1 MIMKFFDWLES
12 RTGFC
17 TLLKAVGNRR
27 WVKTLMDMKMWPGIL
42 FFLCAVQCI
51 TGFILW
57 MHYSPS
63 TQTAYESV
71 FHIQYSLWGG
81 WLLRGIHHHSAQVFM
96 AVAMIYVIRFILFGM
111 YRKPRELTFWLSML
125 IFFFG
130 LAACLTGD
138 LLPWT
143 QNAYGATLV
152 RVKYLTQ
159 IPFVG
164 QMLYEL
170 ACGGSGINN
179 LTLTHFFA
187 LHVGVFAA
195 GTIVL
200 LILHAICDART
211 ERKILD
217 EQLASGELKVP
228 AQTAASCG
236 GCRST
241 GIARWWSCQA
251 AVNALGCCVAM
262 GIVLALCFQNLGEYR
277 EAKKLSALKAAPAV
291 EAPANA
297 PAAETAPVEAPAAVE
312 AAPAPAAGNDANAVV
327 EAVQPAQ
334 AEPAPAPA
342 PVEPAQAPAP
352 APVEPAPAPAPVPVE
367 PAPAPAPAPAEPAPA
382 PAAEETL
389 EIEVVEEAAPTPAA
403 DAAPAAPA
411 PEVNAETA
419 APAEAPAVG
428 SAVTEETAAPAE
440 EAEAE
445 EAEEAMAV
453 PSVVKPGLY
462 LGAELGP
469 PADTSPM
476 ASSETVRPEW
486 TLRCLYEYALLFS
499 SKCPEF
505 ILIFCI
511 PGAVVVI
518 FFLMPFIARIRGGHV
533 FNVAFFAVIALALI
547 YLTFASYDRDA
558 KNEAYQTAMKSERQR
573 AMDVY
578 SAIQEFG
585 GIRKSGALSMISGT
599 APAASDAEVVIPTG
613 PEVFKKHCASC
624 HPYAPADETVTGDD
638 IFRMETPCAPNLW
651 GYGTRDWIAG
661 WMDKNRVGTKD
672 YIGYENSA
680 FEEMKTVAES
690 LFNQMDPN
698 SPLSEDYSD
707 EDRAKMRAELDS
719 IIELLTAEASLT
731 QPRTASVEAVEL
743 RKLRW
748 KSDGKNLRKIEDRDG
763 NEVKEVLQYT
773 IDGVNPDG
781 LAAYSKSCLKCHQ
794 FYDYPKQPGHS
805 GPDLTA
811 YASKEWTKR
820 VIEDASKFYDKNT
833 MTIFHAEPE
842 GSANNLMTP
851 LEIEVVAAWLTEG
864 NLKKED
870 APAESAE

>member
-111 YRKPRELTFWLSML
+111 YRKPRELTFWLSMFL
-125 IFFFG
+125 FFFG
-130 LAACLTGD
+130 LGACLTGD

-291 EAPANA
+291 EAPENA

-367 PAPAPAPAPAEPAPA
+367 PAPAP
-382 PAAEETL
+382 
-389 EIEVVEEAAPTPAA
+389 
-403 DAAPAAPA
+403 
-411 PEVNAETA
+411 
-419 APAEAPAVG
+419 
-428 SAVTEETAAPAE
+428 
-440 EAEAE
+440 
-445 EAEEAMAV
+445 
-453 PSVVKPGLY
+453 
-462 LGAELGP
+462 
-469 PADTSPM
+469 
-476 ASSETVRPEW
+476 
-486 TLRCLYEYALLFS
+486 
-499 SKCPEF
+499 
-505 ILIFCI
+505 
-511 PGAVVVI
+511 
-518 FFLMPFIARIRGGHV
+518 
-533 FNVAFFAVIALALI
+533 
-547 YLTFASYDRDA
+547 
-558 KNEAYQTAMKSERQR
+558 
-573 AMDVY
+573 
-578 SAIQEFG
+578 
-585 GIRKSGALSMISGT
+585 
-599 APAASDAEVVIPTG
+599 
-613 PEVFKKHCASC
+613 
-624 HPYAPADETVTGDD
+624 
-638 IFRMETPCAPNLW
+638 
-651 GYGTRDWIAG
+651 
-661 WMDKNRVGTKD
+661 
-672 YIGYENSA
+672 
-680 FEEMKTVAES
+680 
-690 LFNQMDPN
+690 
-698 SPLSEDYSD
+698 
-707 EDRAKMRAELDS
+707 
-719 IIELLTAEASLT
+719 
-731 QPRTASVEAVEL
+731 
-743 RKLRW
+743 
-748 KSDGKNLRKIEDRDG
+748 
-763 NEVKEVLQYT
+763 
-773 IDGVNPDG
+773 
-781 LAAYSKSCLKCHQ
+781 
-794 FYDYPKQPGHS
+794 
-805 GPDLTA
+805 
-811 YASKEWTKR
+811 
-820 VIEDASKFYDKNT
+820 
-833 MTIFHAEPE
+833 
-842 GSANNLMTP
+842 
-851 LEIEVVAAWLTEG
+851 
-864 NLKKED
+864 
-870 APAESAE
+870 

>member
-1 MIMKFFDWLES
+1 MFNKIFDWAEA
-12 RTGFC
+12 RTGIVS
-17 TLLKAVGNRR
+17 LLKAIGGRR
-27 WVKTLMDMKMWPGIL
+27 WVKALMDMKMWPGVL
-42 FFLCAVQCI
+42 FFLCVVQCV

-81 WLLRGIHHHSAQVFM
+81 WLLRGIHHFAAQVF
-96 AVAMIYVIRFILFGM
+96 VAFALLYVIRFIIFGM
-111 YRKPRELTFWLSML
+111 YRQPRELTYWLSL
-125 IFFFG
+125 FLFFFG
-130 LAACLTGD
+130 LGACLTGD

-143 QNAYGATLV
+143 QNAYGATMV

-170 ACGGSGINN
+170 ACGGTTINN

-195 GTIVL
+195 GIIVL
-200 LILHAICDART
+200 LLIHAICDART
-211 ERKILD
+211 EKKILN
-217 EQLASGELKVP
+217 EQLANGELKVP
-228 AQTAASCG
+228 EQCAGSCG

-262 GIVLALCFQNLGEYR
+262 AIVLCLVFQNLGEYR
-277 EAKKLSALKAAPAV
+277 EAKKLSALQNAEAAQTTETPAD
-291 EAPANA
+291 A
-297 PAAETAPVEAPAAVE
+297 PAAEAAPVEAPAAVE
-312 AAPAPAAGNDANAVV
+312 AAPAPAAGNDANAAA
-327 EAVQPAQ
+327 EAVQPAPAPA
-334 AEPAPAPA
+334 AETPAPAPA
-342 PVEPAQAPAP
+342 
-352 APVEPAPAPAPVPVE
+352 E
-367 PAPAPAPAPAEPAPA
+367 PAPAPAPAPVEPAPA

-389 EIEVVEEAAPTPAA
+389 EIEVVEEAAPAPAAETPAPAPVETAPAPAA
-403 DAAPAAPA
+403 D
-411 PEVNAETA
+411 VNAE
-419 APAEAPAVG
+419 AV
-428 SAVTEETAAPAE
+428 PAE
-440 EAEAE
+440 ETKSAESAVPAEETKADAAAEAE
-445 EAEEAMAV
+445 ETEEAAV
-453 PSVVKPGLY
+453 VPAVVKPGLY
-462 LGAELGP
+462 LGVELGP

-476 ASSETVRPEW
+476 ASSETARPEW
-486 TLRCLYEYALLFS
+486 TFRGLYEYALLFS

-511 PGAVVVI
+511 PTVIVGI
-518 FFLMPFIARIRGGHV
+518 FFLMPFTVKLPGGYFLNLGYFLV
-533 FNVAFFAVIALALI
+533 VAIVMI
-547 YLTFASYDRDA
+547 YLTMASYDRDA
-558 KNEAYQTAMKSERQR
+558 KNEAYQTAMKAEH
-573 AMDVY
+573 AKAVDLY

-661 WMDKNRVGTKD
+661 WMDKARVSSKD

-680 FEEMKTVAES
+680 FEEMITVSETF
-690 LFNQMDPN
+690 FNMMDPN
-698 SPLSEDYSD
+698 SPMSEEFTD
-707 EDRAKMRAELDS
+707 EERANTRKELEAVTD
-719 IIELLTAEASLT
+719 LLAAEAALT
-731 QPRTASVEAVEL
+731 QPRSAEVQMVEL

-748 KSDGKNLRKIEDRDG
+748 KTEGKNIRKLEDRDG
-763 NEVKEVLQYT
+763 NEVKSVPEYV
-773 IDGVNPDG
+773 IDGVNADG
-781 LAAYSKSCLKCHQ
+781 LAAYSKHCLKCHQ
-794 FYDYPKQPGHS
+794 FYAYPKQKGHS

-851 LEIEVVAAWLTEG
+851 LEIEIVAAWLTE
-864 NLKKED
+864 KK
-870 APAESAE
+870 

>member
-1 MIMKFFDWLES
+1 MFNKIFDWAES
-12 RTGFC
+12 RTGIVS
-17 TLLKAVGNRR
+17 LLKAIGGRR
-27 WVKTLMDMKMWPGIL
+27 WVKALMDMKMWPGVL
-42 FFLCAVQCI
+42 FFLCVVQCV

-81 WLLRGIHHHSAQVFM
+81 WLLRGIHHFAAQVF
-96 AVAMIYVIRFILFGM
+96 VAFALLYVIRFIIFGM
-111 YRKPRELTFWLSML
+111 YRQPRELTYWLSL
-125 IFFFG
+125 FLFFFG
-130 LAACLTGD
+130 LGACLTGD

-143 QNAYGATLV
+143 QNAYGATMV

-170 ACGGSGINN
+170 ACGGTTINN

-195 GTIVL
+195 GIIVL
-200 LILHAICDART
+200 LLIHAICDART
-211 ERKILD
+211 EKKILN
-217 EQLASGELKVP
+217 EQLANGELKVP
-228 AQTAASCG
+228 EQCAGSCG

-262 GIVLALCFQNLGEYR
+262 AIVLCLVFQNLGEYR
-277 EAKKLSALKAAPAV
+277 EAKKLSALQNAEAAQTTETPADAPAV
-291 EAPANA
+291 EA
-297 PAAETAPVEAPAAVE
+297 APVEAPAAVE
-312 AAPAPAAGNDANAVV
+312 AAPAPAAGNDANAAA
-327 EAVQPAQ
+327 EAVQPAPAPA
-334 AEPAPAPA
+334 AETPAPAPA
-342 PVEPAQAPAP
+342 EPAPAPAP
-352 APVEPAPAPAPVPVE
+352 APVEPAPAPAPAPVE
-367 PAPAPAPAPAEPAPA
+367 PAPAPAPAPVEPAPA

-389 EIEVVEEAAPTPAA
+389 EIEVVEETVPAAAAETPAPAPVETAPAPAA
-403 DAAPAAPA
+403 D
-411 PEVNAETA
+411 VNAE
-419 APAEAPAVG
+419 AV
-428 SAVTEETAAPAE
+428 PAE
-440 EAEAE
+440 ETKSAESAVPAEETKADAAAEAE
-445 EAEEAMAV
+445 ETEEAAV
-453 PSVVKPGLY
+453 VPAVVKPGLY
-462 LGAELGP
+462 LGVELGP

-476 ASSETVRPEW
+476 ASSETARPEW
-486 TLRCLYEYALLFS
+486 TFRGLYEYALLFS

-511 PGAVVVI
+511 PTVIVGI
-518 FFLMPFIARIRGGHV
+518 FFLMPFTVKLPGGYFLNLGYFLV
-533 FNVAFFAVIALALI
+533 VAIVMI
-547 YLTFASYDRDA
+547 YLTMASYDRDA
-558 KNEAYQTAMKSERQR
+558 KNEAYQTAMKAEH
-573 AMDVY
+573 AKAVDLY

-624 HPYAPADETVTGDD
+624 HPYAPTDETVTGDD

-661 WMDKNRVGTKD
+661 WMDKARVSSKD

-680 FEEMKTVAES
+680 FEEMITVSETF
-690 LFNQMDPN
+690 FNMMDPN
-698 SPLSEDYSD
+698 SPMSEEFTD
-707 EDRAKMRAELDS
+707 EERANTRKELEAVTD
-719 IIELLTAEASLT
+719 LLAAEAALT
-731 QPRTASVEAVEL
+731 QPRSAEVQMVEL

-748 KSDGKNLRKIEDRDG
+748 KTEGKNIRKLEDRDG
-763 NEVKEVLQYT
+763 NEVKSVPEYV
-773 IDGVNPDG
+773 IDGVNADG
-781 LAAYSKSCLKCHQ
+781 LAAYSKHCLKCHQ
-794 FYDYPKQPGHS
+794 FYAYPKQKGHS

-851 LEIEVVAAWLTEG
+851 LEIEIVAAWLTE
-864 NLKKED
+864 KK
-870 APAESAE
+870 

>member
-1 MIMKFFDWLES
+1 MFNKIFDWAES
-12 RTGFC
+12 RTGIAS
-17 TLLKAVGNRR
+17 LLKAIGGRR
-27 WVKTLMDMKMWPGIL
+27 WVKALMDMKMWPGVL
-42 FFLCAVQCI
+42 FFLCVVQCV

-81 WLLRGIHHHSAQVFM
+81 WLLRGIHHFAAQVF
-96 AVAMIYVIRFILFGM
+96 VAFALLYVIRFIIFGM
-111 YRKPRELTFWLSML
+111 YRQPRELTYWLSL
-125 IFFFG
+125 FLFFFG
-130 LAACLTGD
+130 LGACLTGD

-143 QNAYGATLV
+143 QNAYGATMV

-170 ACGGSGINN
+170 ACGGTTINN

-195 GTIVL
+195 GIIVL
-200 LILHAICDART
+200 LLIHAICDART
-211 ERKILD
+211 EKKILN
-217 EQLASGELKVP
+217 EQLANGELKVP
-228 AQTAASCG
+228 EQCAGSCG

-262 GIVLALCFQNLGEYR
+262 AIVLCLVFQNLGEYR
-277 EAKKLSALKAAPAV
+277 EAKKLSALQNAEAAQTTETPADAPAV
-291 EAPANA
+291 EA
-297 PAAETAPVEAPAAVE
+297 APVEAPAAVE
-312 AAPAPAAGNDANAVV
+312 AAPAPAAGNDANAAA
-327 EAVQPAQ
+327 EAVQPAPAPA
-334 AEPAPAPA
+334 AETPAPAPA
-342 PVEPAQAPAP
+342 
-352 APVEPAPAPAPVPVE
+352 E
-367 PAPAPAPAPAEPAPA
+367 PAPAPAPAPVEPAPA

-389 EIEVVEEAAPTPAA
+389 EIEVVEETVPAAAAETPAPAPVETAPAPAA
-403 DAAPAAPA
+403 D
-411 PEVNAETA
+411 VNAE
-419 APAEAPAVG
+419 AV
-428 SAVTEETAAPAE
+428 PAE
-440 EAEAE
+440 ETKSAESAVPAEETKADAAAEAE
-445 EAEEAMAV
+445 ETEEAAV
-453 PSVVKPGLY
+453 VPAVVKPGLY
-462 LGAELGP
+462 LGVELGP

-476 ASSETVRPEW
+476 ASSETARPEW
-486 TLRCLYEYALLFS
+486 TFRGLYEYALLFS

-511 PGAVVVI
+511 PTVIVGI
-518 FFLMPFIARIRGGHV
+518 FFLMPFTVKLPGGYFLNLGYFLV
-533 FNVAFFAVIALALI
+533 VAIVMI
-547 YLTFASYDRDA
+547 YLTMASYDRDA
-558 KNEAYQTAMKSERQR
+558 KNEAYQTAMKAEH
-573 AMDVY
+573 AKAVDLY

-624 HPYAPADETVTGDD
+624 HPYAPTDETVTGDD

-661 WMDKNRVGTKD
+661 WMDKARVSSKD

-680 FEEMKTVAES
+680 FEEMITVSETF
-690 LFNQMDPN
+690 FNMMDPN
-698 SPLSEDYSD
+698 SPMSEEFTD
-707 EDRAKMRAELDS
+707 EERANTRKELEAVTD
-719 IIELLTAEASLT
+719 LLAAEAALT
-731 QPRTASVEAVEL
+731 QPRSAEVQMVEL

-748 KSDGKNLRKIEDRDG
+748 KTEGKNIRKLEDRDG
-763 NEVKEVLQYT
+763 NEVKSVPEYV
-773 IDGVNPDG
+773 IDGVNADG
-781 LAAYSKSCLKCHQ
+781 LAAYSKHCLKCHQ
-794 FYDYPKQPGHS
+794 FYAYPKQKGHS

-851 LEIEVVAAWLTEG
+851 LEIEIVAAWLTE
-864 NLKKED
+864 KK
-870 APAESAE
+870 